1 MSPTEQTEEKTERRP
16 AKAAVYT
23 RERERLAIP
32 DAAPVLDEPLAPV
45 KEVHIKEVSL
55 EPVEEKKKSPVGRI
69 IAFLIV
75 ISVLATAATVG
86 VNYWLVQR
94 QYESTDD
101 AFIDG
106 HIIPISPQ
114 VAARVLAVHIVDNQ
128 AVKAGDVLVELD
140 KTDYQVTLD
149 QKRAVEASV
158 RGKLEEAKT
167 QLDVAKANVGEAQAE
182 LDANRTNAANMEQD
196 FKRYENLDPRA
207 RSQKDLDN
215 ATAAQRS
222 TAAQVEQ
229 AQAKLTAAQTQ
240 VLSAQAAIVT
250 AESDVAK
257 AAADTHQAEIQLG
270 YCTITAPQDGV
281 ITRKNVEPGMYVSVG
296 QPLFSLVSTDMYVTA
311 NYKETQ
317 LDMMRPGQ
325 PVDIIVDAYPEKT
338 YHGTLESI
346 QRGAGSRFSLL
357 PSENATG
364 NFVKVVQRIPVKI
377 LIDQSE
383 LNDPD
388 HPLAPGMSV
397 EPNVKVRPWQS
408 LRSILGF

>member
-1 MSPTEQTEEKTERRP
+1 
-16 AKAAVYT
+16 
-23 RERERLAIP
+23 
-32 DAAPVLDEPLAPV
+32 
-45 KEVHIKEVSL
+45 
-55 EPVEEKKKSPVGRI
+55 
-69 IAFLIV
+69 
-75 ISVLATAATVG
+75 VLATAATVG

-114 VAARVLAVHIVDNQ
+114 VAARVLAVHIADNQ

-182 LDANRTNAANMEQD
+182 LDAIAHQRRQHGTGFQAVREVSIPALGRKRTWTT
-196 FKRYENLDPRA
+196 RPPPSVPR
-207 RSQKDLDN
+207 QHE
-215 ATAAQRS
+215 
-222 TAAQVEQ
+222 VEQ
-229 AQAKLTAAQTQ
+229 GQAKLTAAQTQ

-346 QRGAGSRFSLL
+346 QRGTGSRFSLL